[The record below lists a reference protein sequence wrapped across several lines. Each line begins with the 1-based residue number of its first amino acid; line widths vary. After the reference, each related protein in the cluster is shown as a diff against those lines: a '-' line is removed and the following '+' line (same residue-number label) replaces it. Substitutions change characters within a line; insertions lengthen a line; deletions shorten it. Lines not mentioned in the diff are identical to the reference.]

1 MSDLKE
7 ALQEKKRQRERFLAK
22 AEDDGSGTQNQPVA
36 PPEGEG
42 TTQTT
47 AEPPASPPAA
57 RKRAEKASEGK
68 AKPDKTVEAL
78 PWEAADPRI
87 PAHFTMRAKAPL
99 HAKLVYVTEH
109 SLGRN
114 SLHGIAIE
122 ILEQGLNA
130 RIEAIRKRETEVKE
144 SQP

>member
-7 ALQEKKRQRERFLAK
+7 ALQEQKRLKFLAK
-22 AEDDGSGTQNQPVA
+22 AEDDGSGDAQNQPVA
-36 PPEGEG
+36 PPEGEK

-47 AEPPASPPAA
+47 SEPPASPPVA
-57 RKRAEKASEGK
+57 RKRTAKVSEGK
-68 AKPDKTVEAL
+68 AKPDKAVEVL
-78 PWEAADPRI
+78 PWDAADPRI

-144 SQP
+144 NH